1 MKTNQGMVRL
11 KRGPVVA
18 GGLVLLL
25 LALASL
31 LWTSRASAAITLPP
45 AEPHPAETQ
54 WTPVGVTWTLTVK
67 FLSGARAGQSE
78 TSLMTFLPHGR
89 LTATFPHSSMLPA
102 IDGRWYMT
110 VPNAFHYRFR
120 ESLLQN
126 GAVFAFVQV
135 QVDAC
140 LTSQK
145 TYEAGGVGAVYAAAT
160 GQPIAGQYNVS
171 QTFATAS

>member
-1 MKTNQGMVRL
+1 MHEQLEREKERDMKTNQGMVRL

-78 TSLMTFLPHGR
+78 TSLITFLPH
-89 LTATFPHSSMLPA
+89 
-102 IDGRWYMT
+102 
-110 VPNAFHYRFR
+110 AFHYRFR